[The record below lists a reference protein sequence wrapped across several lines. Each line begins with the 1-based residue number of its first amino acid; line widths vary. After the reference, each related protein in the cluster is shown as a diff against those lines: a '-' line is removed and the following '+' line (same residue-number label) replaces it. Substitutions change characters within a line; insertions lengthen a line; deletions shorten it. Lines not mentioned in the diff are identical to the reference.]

1 MRTTLMLAIV
11 MFCAGAP
18 SAFAQESKFG
28 AQRPNI
34 IFIVTDDHGY
44 NDLEATDLR
53 GEVSMPN
60 VNRLS
65 AGGALMT
72 QAYCTAPQCVPS
84 RAGIVTGRY
93 QQRFRVESNKEGP
106 LPTTQKSI
114 ASRLKGLG
122 YTTGHVGKWHLD
134 INRGTKGWMAKNG
147 YKSEADIPPSVVSS
161 FKPQGFG
168 YDEFAEG
175 TATRVWS
182 NFDVTGKSFPAREV
196 NYRTYEGNSHKEKYR
211 IQLQTEL
218 AMAFIDRHV
227 VEPDPF
233 FLYLG
238 YYGPHVPLDAPASL
252 TDQVLSLSEL
262 QQKGYDHS
270 SVMIK
275 KSANYAKDYTEA
287 EVRQQGLAL
296 LKGIDNGVGDIYRLL
311 EEKGKL
317 ENTLIFFMSDNGAP
331 LSVRSWDGSVN
342 DPWHGAKGII
352 FEGGSRIPY
361 IVHWKG
367 VIPSQVFDQGV
378 NTLDAGATAVAVAG
392 GDPDSDPMLDGV
404 NLIPHLTGK
413 DKGVPHRYLYQRF
426 MNTASIIEG
435 KLKYMRH
442 ENGEELL
449 FDVAMEKPAAY
460 NPDKDFHEAVNL
472 IEEMPKKAAEFRK
485 ELKSFTET
493 LPVPHY
499 SGGFHSSLYEFAERQ
514 WGLRENSHRS
524 KAGERNSKAS
534 ESESTGA
541 SAQEHRNTPPV
552 TSPLKSVPIQSAK
565 DAQKPNVIMILI
577 DDMGWADS
585 ASYGSV
591 YYDTPN
597 LTRLCGEGMRFTDAY
612 AAAPLCSP
620 TRASI
625 ISGQYPARL
634 RMTQAVTPK
643 NVPNPKALPPNPNEY
658 CGRVQNRNHLPLE
671 VFTLAE
677 ALKEA
682 NYHTAHIGKWHLS
695 PSGARFTEG
704 DTKYHA
710 ENQGFDFV
718 IGGAHRP
725 GPPDYYSPFARK
737 GSGIRNLKPG
747 PEGEYLNER
756 LAEESIK
763 WIESV
768 KDSHQPFYLNFWHY
782 AVHGPIIPKK
792 DLLPK
797 YNKRRDP
804 KADQRCPEMATM
816 LDSMDN
822 SIGMLLDWLDKPANR
837 QLKEN
842 TLIILTSDN
851 GGVIHNQVDGNP
863 WTSNRPLRGGKANT
877 YEGGVRE
884 PWIVRWPGKIQP
896 GTVCHDPVQ
905 STDIYPTV
913 LEAAGVM
920 PRDGIPLDGKSIV
933 PLLHGNAMKRRPIF
947 THFPHNMGAL
957 CAPSTSVRLGD
968 WKLIRFFHAGKDA
981 ASHAY
986 ELFDLKRDPFE
997 AINLA
1002 DHFPEKVREL
1012 DRLIETFLG
1021 DTDALVPF
1029 RNPDFVGDPQ
1039 AMRTGQS
1046 LSKAPKRPRALRLN
1060 VPPIKTDKAGN
1071 RLIQLTDQEGASRR
1085 THAMVLEGSEWVR
1098 VNNNSDGS
1106 VELRWDAASN
1116 NGTARI
1122 LFGWKGGAIPQEIN
1136 LATIP
1141 ACVLELSRNG
1151 SEVSHEYV
1159 MLASRSVNQ
1168 AASQSPAPGTRS
1180 QEQFFKS
1187 RDRNGDGA
1195 ITLEEFIGNPKGRNV
1210 PALTKRFKNIDSNGD
1225 GKLHLSELKKQTE

>member
-1 MRTTLMLAIV
+1 MLAICLCTLCPLISV
-11 MFCAGAP
+11 ATV
-18 SAFAQESKFG
+18 FG

-44 NDLEATDLR
+44 NDLQATDLR
-53 GEVSMPN
+53 DEVSMPN
-60 VNRLS
+60 VHRLS
-65 AGGALMT
+65 THGALMT

-93 QQRFRVESNKEGP
+93 QQRFGVESNKEGP

-218 AMAFIDRHV
+218 ALAFINRHV

-238 YYGPHVPLDAPASL
+238 YYGPHVPLNAPASL

-342 DPWHGAKGII
+342 DPWHGSKGII

-367 VIPSQVFDQGV
+367 VISSQVFDQGV

-413 DKGVPHRYLYQRF
+413 DKGVPHRYLYQRY

-449 FDVAMEKPAAY
+449 FDVSMEKPAAY

-472 IEEMPKKAAEFRK
+472 IEEMPEKAAEFRK
-485 ELKSFTET
+485 ELDSFTGT

-499 SGGFHSSLYEFAERQ
+499 SGGFHSSLYEFAKRQ
-514 WGLRENSHRS
+514 WGFRSNSHSS
-524 KAGERNSKAS
+524 KAGERNSKAG

-541 SAQEHRNTPPV
+541 SAQKHRNTLPV
-552 TSPLKSVPIQSAK
+552 TPPLKSAPIQSGK

-585 ASYGSV
+585 APYGSV

-597 LTRLCGEGMRFTDAY
+597 LARLCSEGMRFTDAY

-625 ISGQYPARL
+625 MSGQYPARL

-725 GPPDYYSPFARK
+725 GPPDYYSPYARK

-768 KDSHQPFYLNFWHY
+768 KDSDQPFYLNFWHY

-920 PRDGIPLDGKSIV
+920 PRDGMPLDGKSIV
-933 PLLHGNAMKRRPIF
+933 PLLRGDAMKRRPIF

-957 CAPSTSVRLGD
+957 CAPSTSVRRGD

-986 ELFDLKRDPFE
+986 ELFDLKRDPSE
-997 AINLA
+997 TINLA

-1012 DRLIETFLG
+1012 DRLIETFLAE
-1021 DTDALVPF
+1021 TDALVPF
-1029 RNPDFVGDPQ
+1029 RNPNFMGDPQ

-1046 LSKAPKRPRALRLN
+1046 LNTAPKRPRALRLN

-1071 RLIQLTDQEGASRR
+1071 RLIRLTDQDGASRR
-1085 THAMVLEGSEWVR
+1085 THAIVLEGSDWVR

-1106 VELRWDAASN
+1106 VELRWDAASK
-1116 NGTARI
+1116 NGTAKI

-1141 ACVLELSRNG
+1141 ACQLELSTRR
-1151 SEVSHEYV
+1151 SKVAHEYV
-1159 MLASRSVNQ
+1159 MKSPSRRDAQ
-1168 AASQSPAPGTRS
+1168 ERTSQRRS
-1180 QEQFFKS
+1180 QDQFFKS

-1225 GKLHLSELKKQTE
+1225 GKLHLNELNKQTK